1 MQINCPSCGKSSEV
15 GILQQKRGEG
25 TCPECGKAVDI
36 FKAQAEAREAREAP
50 PEPDRGMP
58 LNTKITFEINPGE
71 WLELNIP
78 PEGWKPLAY
87 VLLSG
92 AGLVFIFAI
101 IVMVWFIM
109 DDVTWLLQFL
119 PVAMILGSAY
129 LVLWGLSY
137 AYGTTRIYA
146 DKENF
151 SCTRRVFKL
160 KWITKIS
167 SSSISKVKP
176 IPFST
181 KADTYIPCVIG
192 GSKRIQFGHWLTPEE
207 QGWTCKVIGNF
218 FEFLKME
225 EEE

>member
-1 MQINCPSCGKSSEV
+1 M
-15 GILQQKRGEG
+15 
-25 TCPECGKAVDI
+25 CPECGKSVDI

-71 WLELNIP
+71 CLELNIP

-87 VLLSG
+87 VLVSG
-92 AGLVFIFAI
+92 GGLIFILAI
-101 IVMVWFIM
+101 IISVWFFM
-109 DDVTWLLQFL
+109 EVALFLQLLPL
-119 PVAMILGSAY
+119 AMIAGSVY

-146 DKENF
+146 EKENF
-151 SCTRRVFKL
+151 TCTRKVFKL
-160 KWITKIS
+160 QWITKIPS
-167 SSSISKVKP
+167 ASINKVKP
-176 IPFST
+176 IPYST

-192 GSKRIQFGHWLTPEE
+192 SSKRIQFGHWLTPEE

-225 EEE
+225 EEKD